1 MDTLRRSLS
10 RWKRYHIKV
19 HLADEDLMMPLTVRP
34 RDTVMDLRALLVREG
49 ITSWKKTF
57 YYNSRQLEE
66 HETLKEA
73 NIQNGSVL
81 LLVSNKSA
89 VAALLQS
96 RKSWFGCCP
105 SNDASHPM
113 GKSRRKPPRKSHRT
127 SIKRGKTNWIYLR
140 CGRAQGAAL
149 KVCAARWRSLHPHS
163 AALCLGLFNSGILL
177 LMEHHRHW
185 NIQSTAVCLLL
196 LPGAAAR
203 PSQQLLLLL
212 LLLLSRRQAQA
223 GDLQQQLCSRQA
235 AQAGARL
242 SGSSVLLLHLGHAC
256 IKWFSL
262 QGHQPG
268 KLSSL
273 NLLFKV
279 PSALYPEG
287 MEEQM
292 QLVKSGFNSPT
303 SFHFLPCLLINES
316 ALAALGIPQGFPPP
330 GEFSTVAEL
339 PGSQQAVSVL

>member
-1 MDTLRRSLS
+1 MQRGDWEKQVWQDVFKLFAAASPLQSHVPASLDALLCHSGPAELERMDTLRRSLS

-140 CGRAQGAAL
+140 SFQTSQAL
-149 KVCAARWRSLHPHS
+149 WSFA
-163 AALCLGLFNSGILL
+163 F
-177 LMEHHRHW
+177 
-185 NIQSTAVCLLL
+185 
-196 LPGAAAR
+196 
-203 PSQQLLLLL
+203 
-212 LLLLSRRQAQA
+212 
-223 GDLQQQLCSRQA
+223 LQKA
-235 AQAGARL
+235 
-242 SGSSVLLLHLGHAC
+242 
-256 IKWFSL
+256 
-262 QGHQPG
+262 
-268 KLSSL
+268 
-273 NLLFKV
+273 N
-279 PSALYPEG
+279 
-287 MEEQM
+287 
-292 QLVKSGFNSPT
+292 
-303 SFHFLPCLLINES
+303 
-316 ALAALGIPQGFPPP
+316 
-330 GEFSTVAEL
+330 
-339 PGSQQAVSVL
+339 